1 MEKSEIKQ
9 LKKDFDAYIE
19 EIEQSRCGKIKSK
32 EVKRLAIN
40 FVLERHGLAK
50 TADMLARYLYCR
62 HDFEPEAKPTLAEAK
77 TRLCEIAAGL
87 NQIGQLELRL
97 SVMVQ
102 KAIEAEPYLQS
113 TSPNNK

>member
-1 MEKSEIKQ
+1 MKKDEIKQ
-9 LKKDFDAYIE
+9 LKKDFAAYIE
-19 EIEQSRCGKIKSK
+19 EIERYRCGKIKSK

-50 TADMLARYLYCR
+50 AVDMLAMDLYRRHRY
-62 HDFEPEAKPTLAEAK
+62 DFEPETKPTIAEAK

-87 NQIGQLELRL
+87 NRL

-102 KAIEAEPYLQS
+102 QAIAEEPYLSS
-113 TSPNNK
+113 TCQNNQ